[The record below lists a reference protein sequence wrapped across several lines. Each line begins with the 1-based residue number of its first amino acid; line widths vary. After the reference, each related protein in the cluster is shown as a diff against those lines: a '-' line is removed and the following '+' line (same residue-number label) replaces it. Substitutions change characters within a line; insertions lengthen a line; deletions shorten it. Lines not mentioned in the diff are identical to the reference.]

1 MTMIALEWACEVSGG
16 RLIQSQAFSWW
27 PSCPSQ
33 DMHTFVKKIRC
44 FFVGFF
50 LFAQGLFLFC
60 AKSHTESVQG
70 SMDAW
75 GIEPGPLTSKHLL
88 SPLTI
93 S

>member
-1 MTMIALEWACEVSGG
+1 MPFSGHAHFC
-16 RLIQSQAFSWW
+16 QENK
-27 PSCPSQ
+27 
-33 DMHTFVKKIRC
+33 M
-44 FFVGFF
+44 FFCGVF